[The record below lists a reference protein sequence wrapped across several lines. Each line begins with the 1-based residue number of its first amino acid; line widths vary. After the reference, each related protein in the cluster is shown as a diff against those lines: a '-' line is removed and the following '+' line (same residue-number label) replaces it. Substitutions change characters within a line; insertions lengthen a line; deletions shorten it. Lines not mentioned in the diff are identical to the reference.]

1 MILALLTAPY
11 LSNSVRTAS
20 SVTLKSR
27 LPTKIFFTQSS
38 RQFESGLIG
47 EETQAGRRCRR
58 SETLSRIRGCYQT
71 RSNYSTGSG
80 VRQIGGRAK
89 RWANEQKRS
98 EEHTSE
104 L

>member
-11 LSNSVRTAS
+11 LSNRFRTAS

-38 RQFESGLIG
+38 RQFESGIIG

-58 SETLSRIRGCYQT
+58 SETLCRIRGCYQT
-71 RSNYSTGSG
+71 RSNYNTGRG
-80 VRQIGGRAK
+80 LRQTGIKAKGGLMNKRKGRA
-89 RWANEQKRS
+89 AS
-98 EEHTSE
+98 FT
-104 L
+104 